1 MEKEKTEKTEMRKR
15 GRPRFEDDHF
25 KAFMMPPIRSQ
36 YSSMGERTLQN
47 KYYESIVICCLIEME
62 REGEET
68 RPFWDISRKKQFAPS
83 LVYEIGR
90 MENEDIIKATI
101 RKLQKEMK
109 EHPGITIEK
118 WRKDLRD
125 YRKTLKAEGII

>member
-1 MEKEKTEKTEMRKR
+1 MEKEKRKR

-25 KAFMMPPIRSQ
+25 KAFMMSPIRSL

-47 KYYESIVICCLIEME
+47 KYYESIVICCLLEME
-62 REGEET
+62 KEGEET

-90 MENEDIIKATI
+90 MENEDVIKATI
-101 RKLQKEMK
+101 RQLIKEMK
-109 EHPGITIEK
+109 EQPGRAIAE